1 MLPFE
6 RLCVQLRLWRDHST
20 PFSDAWPRAVET
32 TLSTLEHDHVS
43 WGEVFADPR
52 VEAGCRHAYER
63 VPPTRAER
71 ALLAIADG
79 LEPQE
84 VGLRCERCD
93 KLIPPKRGAG
103 GAPKRWCSA
112 HCRREAAR
120 ELIADARA
128 VPEIAANGTARD
140 AAILDGTSISVR

>member
-6 RLCVQLRLWRDHST
+6 RLCAQLRLWRDHAA
-20 PFSDAWPRAVET
+20 PFSEAWPRAVET
-32 TLSTLEHDHVS
+32 TLSTLEHDRVS

-52 VEAGCRHAYER
+52 VEAGYRSAYER
-63 VPPTRAER
+63 VPPARAER

-93 KLIPPKRGAG
+93 RLIAPRRGAG
-103 GAPKRWCSA
+103 VAKRWCGDR
-112 HCRREAAR
+112 CRREAAR
-120 ELIADARA
+120 EHVAHARA
-128 VPEIAANGTARD
+128 VPEIAANDTARD
-140 AAILDGTSISVR
+140 AATLAGPSILAR